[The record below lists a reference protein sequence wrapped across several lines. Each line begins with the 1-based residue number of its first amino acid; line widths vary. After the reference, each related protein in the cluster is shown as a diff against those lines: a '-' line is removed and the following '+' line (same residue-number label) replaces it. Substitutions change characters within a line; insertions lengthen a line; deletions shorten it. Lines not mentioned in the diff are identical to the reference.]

1 MAETRARKQK
11 SIVSQAES
19 IIPKA
24 SDLIMRISNGLVDPT
39 ISSEILKSFAS
50 EARILFNGVSEVLSE
65 LKEFCDEEDINKF
78 NCRLR

>member
-1 MAETRARKQK
+1 
-11 SIVSQAES
+11 
-19 IIPKA
+19 
-24 SDLIMRISNGLVDPT
+24 MRISNGLVDPT